1 MMKIALES
9 MKQLSLSSPSYSNMK
24 GGTPAKSHVMEKS
37 LNQSLLNWNVVS
49 NYFYTL
55 LARIL
60 SAVKARLIIVGARP
74 TASQLV
80 ACIVTSLSY
89 QP

>member
-1 MMKIALES
+1 MIWTVCVHMCDVHLCVCVCTS
-9 MKQLSLSSPSYSNMK
+9 TLHWSP
-24 GGTPAKSHVMEKS
+24 GV
-37 LNQSLLNWNVVS
+37 
-49 NYFYTL
+49 
-55 LARIL
+55 L
-60 SAVKARLIIVGARP
+60 SAVKACLIIVGARP

>member
-1 MMKIALES
+1 MLLTLIFCMHMEVGLAIAALVCIDE
-9 MKQLSLSSPSYSNMK
+9 L
-24 GGTPAKSHVMEKS
+24 
-37 LNQSLLNWNVVS
+37 
-49 NYFYTL
+49 
-55 LARIL
+55 L
-60 SAVKARLIIVGARP
+60 SAVKACLIIVGARP

>member
-1 MMKIALES
+1 MQPSIGLE
-9 MKQLSLSSPSYSNMK
+9 
-24 GGTPAKSHVMEKS
+24 
-37 LNQSLLNWNVVS
+37 
-49 NYFYTL
+49 TL
-55 LARIL
+55 ADFDDEGLIYKKLQCKLELCIL
-60 SAVKARLIIVGARP
+60 SAVKACLIIVGARP

>member
-1 MMKIALES
+1 MS
-9 MKQLSLSSPSYSNMK
+9 
-24 GGTPAKSHVMEKS
+24 
-37 LNQSLLNWNVVS
+37 VS
-49 NYFYTL
+49 ELYIRTV
-55 LARIL
+55 AQL
-60 SAVKARLIIVGARP
+60 SAVKACLIIVGARP